1 MLREVKEFCKEHHWM
16 TGIHEFLQAWGP
28 QKLESMRGCPIKDY
42 IMLVSHVSMWQTRV
56 SNVPKKLITKGRLLL
71 LSCHHIQAEME
82 SKLDSIRKDIL
93 THLQNECW
101 TRSQQL
107 ITELTDFTEAFQTIN
122 SDIHTIARCSQK
134 LNKANKQYAELEKRM
149 EYIRAL
155 HELIRNHFSL
165 FSAEN
170 EALDVSLLDVWEA
183 FQFEKSQA
191 SEILLSKQNSI
202 VPKLQQLIAAAL
214 AELEGLIEKAL
225 SGPFMDP
232 AQEQRSMEC
241 QLISLERQFHN
252 TASHLSELHHAYA
265 TFTGTEDS
273 HPLHHHPVR
282 DPPTEIRV
290 LCPEC
295 P

>member
-1 MLREVKEFCKEHHWM
+1 MHLL
-16 TGIHEFLQAWGP
+16 TP
-28 QKLESMRGCPIKDY
+28 
-42 IMLVSHVSMWQTRV
+42 
-56 SNVPKKLITKGRLLL
+56 NLL
-71 LSCHHIQAEME
+71 LSSE
-82 SKLDSIRKDIL
+82 SKLDGIRKDIL
-93 THLQNECW
+93 THVQNECW

-107 ITELTDFTEAFQTIN
+107 ITELTDFTEVFQTIN
-122 SDIHTIARCSQK
+122 SDIHTIAQCSQK
-134 LNKANKQYAELEKRM
+134 LTQANEQYAELEKRM

-170 EALDVSLLDVWEA
+170 EALDISLLDVWEA

-191 SEILLSKQNSI
+191 SEFLLSKRHAI

-214 AELEGLIEKAL
+214 VELEGLIENAL

-232 AQEQRSMEC
+232 AQEQRSMER
-241 QLISLERQFHN
+241 QLISLERQFQN

-265 TFTGTEDS
+265 TFTGTEDPCS
-273 HPLHHHPVR
+273 LYHHPVR
-282 DPPTEIRV
+282 DPSTEIRV
-290 LCPEC
+290 LYPEC